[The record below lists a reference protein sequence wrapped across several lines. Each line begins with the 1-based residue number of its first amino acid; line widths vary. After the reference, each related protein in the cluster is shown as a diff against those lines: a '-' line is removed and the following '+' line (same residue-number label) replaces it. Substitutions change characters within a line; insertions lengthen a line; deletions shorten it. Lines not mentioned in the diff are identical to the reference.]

1 MYNITQINSTQALV
15 TLDVAGYIPPTA
27 TAAVRID
34 DSSSL
39 TPILAYNTAC
49 GPLLNPQSSSLDPS
63 GLARFINISGAIHF
77 FLILVYSLGDFG
89 WGGMVRRSL
98 MLDFLLHMR
107 FVNVDMTSDLQQ
119 FYSIA
124 SKSYIAAGL
133 PVSIGNGDSTATGK
147 FGQFAF
153 PPQFF
158 ANFCG
163 EFFALLIALVTGL
176 LVALLAAIRWKKME
190 GFPKFIR
197 YLDRSINYNLSVN
210 LLLGYS
216 LRAFV
221 GLMAN
226 FANLSFGSPLNTLSF
241 LLAILFLII
250 YLILAGLIIRALRQR
265 TTAVK
270 RSERIFYGRA
280 TILYQDYAFDSL
292 FQQSFIPL
300 LLLRVF
306 LTAIILVA
314 FQNSPTT
321 QLILLVLVQLVYCT
335 YTYGALPIKQSM
347 DHIVDAVGELLLA
360 FVTIAMFGLG
370 SLTAYGSSES
380 SNTIAWGCIIFTFF
394 YALFLL
400 FILISEV
407 TANITTLFRC
417 IPNPEEF
424 KAKPAKTKEESAPVK
439 EEPVKQLSLTEE
451 KQEIEPITY
460 EVREIK
466 LKLQPYF
473 TGPKRRK
480 IPEIESEPDEPE
492 ESPEPEAFNEPEEPS
507 AKEFTLEV
515 MNYSQPTIRGD
526 TSRRSN
532 SELLSEAEKERLR
545 REQQLREQRQLN
557 QARLI
562 LKDIFEEELQNNAID
577 DEDLIEVQEVKA
589 ARERLRQKAL
599 EDISSEK
606 SRNGRSQLDT
616 TSVRIMP
623 ILENRPDLTQK
634 QVEESVKLTDKV
646 LKMAASQLIRQQQQ
660 QSRREQQAQNGYRS
674 LLRTSSLS
682 MLNESMKID
691 RSDRE
696 RQTGLMNNSA
706 DASFIENFLREIP
719 SDNPIQKPRDRRM
732 SAQSDVLGAEL
743 ESETNRMRGIPSKR
757 TKILSNAD
765 VLDYIMKKHGNKVEP
780 KINEEF
786 EFETPK
792 HGANHQGKNS
802 QKEFSGAKIFQ

>member
-1 MYNITQINSTQALV
+1 MTELCSSALICFSVVSVDSLTQFNIQFTKTPQFFWNSSKTVTSIVINEQFLASSLYNITQINSTQALV

-133 PVSIGNGDSTATGK
+133 PVSIGSGDSTATGK

-197 YLDRSINYNLSVN
+197 YLDRSINYNLAVN

-280 TILYQDYAFDSL
+280 TIL
-292 FQQSFIPL
+292 
-300 LLLRVF
+300 
-306 LTAIILVA
+306 
-314 FQNSPTT
+314 
-321 QLILLVLVQLVYCT
+321 
-335 YTYGALPIKQSM
+335 
-347 DHIVDAVGELLLA
+347 
-360 FVTIAMFGLG
+360 
-370 SLTAYGSSES
+370 
-380 SNTIAWGCIIFTFF
+380 
-394 YALFLL
+394 
-400 FILISEV
+400 
-407 TANITTLFRC
+407 
-417 IPNPEEF
+417 
-424 KAKPAKTKEESAPVK
+424 
-439 EEPVKQLSLTEE
+439 
-451 KQEIEPITY
+451 
-460 EVREIK
+460 
-466 LKLQPYF
+466 
-473 TGPKRRK
+473 
-480 IPEIESEPDEPE
+480 
-492 ESPEPEAFNEPEEPS
+492 
-507 AKEFTLEV
+507 
-515 MNYSQPTIRGD
+515 
-526 TSRRSN
+526 
-532 SELLSEAEKERLR
+532 
-545 REQQLREQRQLN
+545 
-557 QARLI
+557 
-562 LKDIFEEELQNNAID
+562 
-577 DEDLIEVQEVKA
+577 
-589 ARERLRQKAL
+589 
-599 EDISSEK
+599 
-606 SRNGRSQLDT
+606 
-616 TSVRIMP
+616 
-623 ILENRPDLTQK
+623 
-634 QVEESVKLTDKV
+634 
-646 LKMAASQLIRQQQQ
+646 
-660 QSRREQQAQNGYRS
+660 
-674 LLRTSSLS
+674 
-682 MLNESMKID
+682 
-691 RSDRE
+691 
-696 RQTGLMNNSA
+696 
-706 DASFIENFLREIP
+706 
-719 SDNPIQKPRDRRM
+719 
-732 SAQSDVLGAEL
+732 
-743 ESETNRMRGIPSKR
+743 
-757 TKILSNAD
+757 
-765 VLDYIMKKHGNKVEP
+765 
-780 KINEEF
+780 
-786 EFETPK
+786 
-792 HGANHQGKNS
+792 
-802 QKEFSGAKIFQ
+802 